1 MKKEIFD
8 YTVKN
13 VKKKL
18 MSSNKNNNSQNKHAD
33 SVIRN
38 HVLWS
43 MGAGFIPT
51 PILDIFAVS
60 ALQMDMVKQL
70 CNVYDKDFEAS
81 RGKAIVTS
89 LTSTALARAGARSL
103 IKLIPGVGT
112 VIGGVAASIF
122 NGASTYA
129 LGEVFKRHFEDG
141 GTILDFDTDR
151 LKKYYKEK
159 FEKGK
164 KVAEQLQK
172 DEKAR
177 KEAEQAAQR
186 TDEIVV
192 EPTHMDST
200 ADSPFVLDEI
210 KEAETKIEETKKD
223 IVAKLKELAD
233 LRDSGVITQEDFDVM
248 KQKLIDKF

>member
-18 MSSNKNNNSQNKHAD
+18 MNSNKDNSKNKHAD

-129 LGEVFKRHFEDG
+129 LGEVFKRHFEEG
-141 GTILDFDTDR
+141 GTILDFDTER

-177 KEAEQAAQR
+177 AEAESAAERR
-186 TDEIVV
+186 TDEIIV
-192 EPTHMDST
+192 ETDNSN
-200 ADSPFVLDEI
+200 AEGFILEAI
-210 KEAETKIEETKKD
+210 NEAENKIQETKKD

-233 LRDSGVITQEDFDVM
+233 LRDDGIITQEDFEVM